1 MDERRAIKALLRPD
15 GTNLGERPMRTE
27 RALLIVVLAF
37 AMSPI
42 TGQFHARSTLA
53 LNQQI
58 ASSEKGQTMKIN
70 IKVGGKTLPA
80 TLADNATARD
90 FASVLPLKVPMKDL
104 FGREKYAALPRA
116 LSEDGPR
123 SNRYQ
128 VGDVAYW
135 SPSHDLAIYYRQ
147 DGELIP
153 SPGIIPIAKIDG
165 GAESFNVP
173 GSVKVVIELAE

>member
-90 FASVLPLKVPMKDL
+90 FA
-104 FGREKYAALPRA
+104 F
-116 LSEDGPR
+116 R
-123 SNRYQ
+123 SLLETA
-128 VGDVAYW
+128 D
-135 SPSHDLAIYYRQ
+135 
-147 DGELIP
+147 E
-153 SPGIIPIAKIDG
+153 
-165 GAESFNVP
+165 
-173 GSVKVVIELAE
+173 GSVRAREVRCFAQGTLRKRSAK